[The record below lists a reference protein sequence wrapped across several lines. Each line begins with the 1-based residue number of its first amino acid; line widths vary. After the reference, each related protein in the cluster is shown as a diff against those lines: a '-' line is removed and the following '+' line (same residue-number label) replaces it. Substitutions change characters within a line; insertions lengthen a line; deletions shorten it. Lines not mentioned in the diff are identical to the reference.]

1 MNITNDYRRELK
13 SKIIEYAMNEFRQRG
28 IKAVKMDEIS
38 RGLHV
43 SKRTVYEI
51 FGDKEELLLA
61 GIRAQDEEL
70 RRMLDQF
77 ASENNH
83 NVIDIICY
91 FYRVQMELCEQVG
104 VKFYEEIQHMP
115 RVVAYM
121 KSVHEHEVEDRMR
134 FYECGVKEGLFR
146 SDIDYPFISN
156 VGHITMNEIMHLQLY
171 RMYSMQTI
179 FDNFFMVIVRG
190 ISQQRNGARIAE
202 PFFVSFSFCC
212 FLRFCLKKLCSF
224 FSKFGSCRN
233 NIELFVLI
241 QP

>member
-61 GIRAQDEEL
+61 GIRAQNEEL

-91 FYRVQMELCEQVG
+91 
-104 VKFYEEIQHMP
+104 
-115 RVVAYM
+115 
-121 KSVHEHEVEDRMR
+121 VHCSIRM
-134 FYECGVKEGLFR
+134 FSFLFR
-146 SDIDYPFISN
+146 LFSSQSYKKNQRNLPLFISFLLPL
-156 VGHITMNEIMHLQLY
+156 HKKYEIVHKKH
-171 RMYSMQTI
+171 
-179 FDNFFMVIVRG
+179 NFCKNI
-190 ISQQRNGARIAE
+190 
-202 PFFVSFSFCC
+202 
-212 FLRFCLKKLCSF
+212 KL
-224 FSKFGSCRN
+224 
-233 NIELFVLI
+233 
-241 QP
+241 